1 MDQPFIPSLKQVAE
15 AAEKLP
21 IPDLW
26 PEDSYLIP
34 IPNTH
39 SKQDLKIHKL
49 AFRNLENQVCYHWV
63 YDGKVTVETTT
74 P

>member
-1 MDQPFIPSLKQVAE
+1 MSESFIPSLKQVAE

-34 IPNTH
+34 IANSRTQ
-39 SKQDLKIHKL
+39 QDLTFKKL
-49 AFRNLENQVCYHWV
+49 AFRNPDDELCYHWV
-63 YDGKVTVETTT
+63 YHGKVTVETTK